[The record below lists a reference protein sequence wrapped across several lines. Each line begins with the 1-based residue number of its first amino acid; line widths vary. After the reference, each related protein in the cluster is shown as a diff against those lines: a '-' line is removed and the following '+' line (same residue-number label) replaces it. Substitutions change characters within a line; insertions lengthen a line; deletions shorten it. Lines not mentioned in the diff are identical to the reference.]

1 MIVELRAENFQRL
14 KAVQIRPH
22 GRVVRLT
29 GDNGEGKTSVLE
41 AIASAIRGKDA
52 CPRDPIRGGADKA
65 WISLDLGDKIVRR
78 TFSRGKDGK
87 PFTTSLTV
95 EAKVE
100 GGTAKLTSPQAVID
114 SMMGD
119 ISFDPLVFLSM
130 DAKAQVNAL
139 HRFVPGVDFAAI
151 AQANEQDKQARTE
164 TNRKAKDAATRAKA
178 IAVPA
183 DLPASKIDEQA
194 LLDQITGAAQGNAE
208 IETRRARRA
217 EFAANVERMREH
229 VARRRERIQEL
240 HREIETITL
249 EVDAHDKRINED
261 ATHILDAPRLPD
273 PVDISAVSTALTD
286 ARRINSLIDQRNT
299 RDALLREAAQHEFA
313 SESYTDA
320 IEAREKKKRDAIT
333 AADLPVAGLGFTDD
347 GLTWDGH
354 PFEQASMAA
363 KLRVG
368 VALAMG
374 SNPRLRVL
382 RIRDGSLLSE
392 QSMAV
397 IAEMAEAN
405 DFQVWVELVDTSGR
419 VGFVLEDGTVRDAEA
434 A

>member
-1 MIVELRAENFQRL
+1 M
-14 KAVQIRPH
+14 
-22 GRVVRLT
+22 
-29 GDNGEGKTSVLE
+29 
-41 AIASAIRGKDA
+41 
-52 CPRDPIRGGADKA
+52 
-65 WISLDLGDKIVRR
+65 
-78 TFSRGKDGK
+78 
-87 PFTTSLTV
+87 
-95 EAKVE
+95 
-100 GGTAKLTSPQAVID
+100 
-114 SMMGD
+114 
-119 ISFDPLVFLSM
+119 
-130 DAKAQVNAL
+130 
-139 HRFVPGVDFAAI
+139 
-151 AQANEQDKQARTE
+151 
-164 TNRKAKDAATRAKA
+164 
-178 IAVPA
+178 
-183 DLPASKIDEQA
+183 
-194 LLDQITGAAQGNAE
+194 LDQITGAAQGNAE

-229 VARRRERIQEL
+229 VARRRERIHEL

-249 EVDAHDKRINED
+249 KVDALEQRVNED
-261 ATHILDAPRLPD
+261 ATHILEAPPLPD
-273 PVDISAVSTALTD
+273 PMDISAASTALID
-286 ARRINSLIDQRNT
+286 ARRINGLIDQRNT

-320 IEAREKKKRDAIT
+320 IEAREQQKRDAIA
-333 AADLPVAGLGFTDD
+333 AADLPVPGLGFTDD

-368 VALAMG
+368 VALAMA

-392 QSMAV
+392 KSMAV